1 MANKDNLRYQIH
13 FVVISKQKR
22 IVEFFR
28 MRWEQPTVQGLTIC
42 GGLMFTND
50 STMVTYPL
58 NLKYNDMLIYLQT
71 KIPTFWRT
79 LTVQAGEIHG
89 GLMLTRSVTNAS
101 MTVRKQKHANW
112 RSKLF
117 TNLKW
122 WISVQCATGTLTH
135 SALFLQICF
144 TGKLFTYLSSN

>member
-50 STMVTYPL
+50 STMVTMALPVVEFSRQGY
-58 NLKYNDMLIYLQT
+58 
-71 KIPTFWRT
+71 KI
-79 LTVQAGEIHG
+79 
-89 GLMLTRSVTNAS
+89 
-101 MTVRKQKHANW
+101 
-112 RSKLF
+112 
-117 TNLKW
+117 
-122 WISVQCATGTLTH
+122 
-135 SALFLQICF
+135 
-144 TGKLFTYLSSN
+144 GKVFA